1 MTPRYSRRTFMGL
14 LGGGAIAT
22 GFAFSAGRP
31 LTRSA
36 VALTFISGTP
46 ESLPVAE
53 KPLLRI
59 ENTGGFVPVE
69 YTLTA
74 IPTFSMFADGRVIT
88 TGPMI
93 EIFPQPALPNLRV
106 MTLNEKGIARVL
118 GVAKSAGLFDGSAD
132 YELPNI
138 ADAQSTVFTL
148 NADGV
153 STEVSAYALG
163 FDDSIG
169 MDIPNAEARKKL
181 NELRD
186 FLFNLQT
193 ELTAEEITK
202 ADESYL
208 SDEIRI
214 FAAPIDPASPPWQDV
229 IEEPASIAW
238 PLGVGL
244 AEIGAPFT
252 GPFSEGTR
260 CTTITGADVERLYKV
275 LSGANQLTPWESEGE
290 LYQIWVRPLLPD
302 ESGCDSPEPATA

>member
-1 MTPRYSRRTFMGL
+1 MGI

-31 LTRSA
+31 VTHSA
-36 VALTFISGTP
+36 AAMTFISGTP
-46 ESLPVAE
+46 EALPEAE

-74 IPTFSMFADGRVIT
+74 MPTFSLFADGRVIT

-106 MTLNEKGIARVL
+106 MTLTEKGIDQVL
-118 GVAKSAGLFDGSAD
+118 EAAKSAGLYDGSAD
-132 YELPNI
+132 YELTNI

-148 NADGV
+148 NAEGV
-153 STEVSAYALG
+153 STVVSAYALG
-163 FDDSIG
+163 FDESAG
-169 MDIPNAEARKKL
+169 VEVPNAEARKKL
-181 NELRD
+181 IDLRD
-186 FLFNLQT
+186 FLFNLQM
-193 ELTAEEITK
+193 ELTAEEIAK

-214 FAAPIDPASPPWQDV
+214 FAAPIDPASPPWQEV

-244 AEIGAPFT
+244 DEIGSPYE
-252 GPFSEGTR
+252 GPFGQGTR
-260 CTTITGADVERLYKV
+260 CTTFTGDDAAALYEV
-275 LSGANQLTPWESEGE
+275 LASASQVTPWESEGV

-302 ESGCDSPEPATA
+302 ESGCSA